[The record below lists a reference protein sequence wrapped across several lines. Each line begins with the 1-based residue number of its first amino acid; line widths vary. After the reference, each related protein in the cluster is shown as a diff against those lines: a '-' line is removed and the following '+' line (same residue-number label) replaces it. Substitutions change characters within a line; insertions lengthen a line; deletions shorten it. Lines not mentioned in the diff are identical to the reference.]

1 MVEFATKL
9 DLAERQLIRLIA
21 SGEIAPGEP
30 IRQSHLA
37 ERMGISPTPVRE
49 ALRRLEAQG
58 LVVLEPHRGVRV
70 AEVEPHEMSEIY
82 EIRAALEGLAVEHA
96 VPRLSAKQMQ
106 AVEAAQARLER
117 AWAASETKQ
126 LAKLNYQ
133 FHTLIY
139 RMSGRPRLI
148 KLIDSLW
155 PLFPRDSMWAIPGR
169 GPGIV
174 REHRDVLD
182 AIRAGDAE
190 RAHRAMRV
198 HMEAGAK
205 ALLAYRDGT
214 SDGRHLESAETA
226 DTEQRP
232 APVRRRNSASS
243 APSARAKAAGGTR

>member
-1 MVEFATKL
+1 LAEFATKL
-9 DLAERQLIRLIA
+9 DLAERRLLQLIA
-21 SGEIAPGEP
+21 SGEIGPGEP

-70 AEVEPHEMSEIY
+70 AEVEPHEMGEIY

-96 VPRLSAKQMQ
+96 VPRLTLKQIQ
-106 AVEAAQARLER
+106 AVEHAQARLEKG
-117 AWAASETKQ
+117 WAAGDTKQ

-133 FHTLIY
+133 FHTGIY

-148 KLIDSLW
+148 RMIDSLW
-155 PLFPRDSMWAIPGR
+155 PLFPHDSMWAIPGR

-174 REHRDVLD
+174 KEHRAVLD

-190 RAHRAMRV
+190 GAHQAMRV
-198 HMEAGAK
+198 HMEAGAV
-205 ALLAYRDGT
+205 ALLAFRDGA
-214 SDGRHLESAETA
+214 DGRAAAAGPT
-226 DTEQRP
+226 
-232 APVRRRNSASS
+232 RRR
-243 APSARAKAAGGTR
+243 PSAGRDRPR